1 MSLLESIFSGILQG
15 ITEFLPVSSSG
26 HLVLL
31 HDIFGIKEST
41 LCFDILLHLAT
52 LLAVIIYFSGDIAD
66 LFRKR
71 DYKLIGFLITGT
83 IPAVFA
89 GFFLED
95 FFDSFFSKPSRVGYM
110 FFITAAF
117 LISAEFSLR
126 VNRKTGSEKID
137 FLRSILIG
145 FAQALALIPGISR
158 SGTTIS
164 TSLLCG
170 IPKKEAFN
178 FSFLLSIPVILG
190 AAIYK
195 MLTADPNTFLNGNW
209 LIYFAGMLT
218 AFLSGMICLKLLWWF
233 VKTSRLYIF
242 AVYCIFLGT
251 ISLFFKL

>member
-95 FFDSFFSKPSRVGYM
+95 FFDSFFREEILSG
-110 FFITAAF
+110 
-117 LISAEFSLR
+117 FSVQHQNSLFR
-126 VNRKTGSEKID
+126 I
-137 FLRSILIG
+137 SILQQ
-145 FAQALALIPGISR
+145 FHPDLLDALMEDA
-158 SGTTIS
+158 
-164 TSLLCG
+164 
-170 IPKKEAFN
+170 
-178 FSFLLSIPVILG
+178 
-190 AAIYK
+190 
-195 MLTADPNTFLNGNW
+195 
-209 LIYFAGMLT
+209 
-218 AFLSGMICLKLLWWF
+218 
-233 VKTSRLYIF
+233 
-242 AVYCIFLGT
+242 
-251 ISLFFKL
+251 